1 MRNSKLYWIN
11 VYIKTENIH
20 YILSVSYHRGTH
32 TVWSS
37 LFEGEVVVGGG
48 GKGGEY
54 GLTAT
59 KSHIGNHFSWRPAL
73 KLNNRPCL
81 SQHVGQKWQR

>member
-37 LFEGEVVVGGG
+37 LFEGEVVGGG
-48 GKGGEY
+48 GGGVNM
-54 GLTAT
+54 A
-59 KSHIGNHFSWRPAL
+59 
-73 KLNNRPCL
+73 
-81 SQHVGQKWQR
+81 

>member
-32 TVWSS
+32 TVGSS
-37 LFEGEVVVGGG
+37 LFEVDVVGGG
-48 GKGGEY
+48 GAEGGEY
-54 GLTAT
+54 GLTDT
-59 KSHIGNHFSWRPAL
+59 KSHIGNHFS
-73 KLNNRPCL
+73 
-81 SQHVGQKWQR
+81 

>member
-11 VYIKTENIH
+11 VYIKTENIY

-32 TVWSS
+32 TVGSS
-37 LFEGEVVVGGG
+37 LFEGEVVVGGGG

-59 KSHIGNHFSWRPAL
+59 KSHIGNHFS
-73 KLNNRPCL
+73 
-81 SQHVGQKWQR
+81 

>member
-32 TVWSS
+32 TVGSS

-48 GKGGEY
+48 GGGVEY

-59 KSHIGNHFSWRPAL
+59 KSHIGNHFS
-73 KLNNRPCL
+73 
-81 SQHVGQKWQR
+81 

>member
-32 TVWSS
+32 TVGSS
-37 LFEGEVVVGGG
+37 LFEGEVVVVEGGG
-48 GKGGEY
+48 QY

-59 KSHIGNHFSWRPAL
+59 TSHIGNHFSWRPAL
-73 KLNNRPCL
+73 KPYNRPFL
-81 SQHVGQKWQR
+81 AQHMVQKWQR

>member
-32 TVWSS
+32 TVGSS
-37 LFEGEVVVGGG
+37 LFEGEVVVVVGGG
-48 GKGGEY
+48 G
-54 GLTAT
+54 AV
-59 KSHIGNHFSWRPAL
+59 NMA
-73 KLNNRPCL
+73 
-81 SQHVGQKWQR
+81 

>member
-32 TVWSS
+32 TVGSS
-37 LFEGEVVVGGG
+37 LFEGEVVVVGGG
-48 GKGGEY
+48 GGVEY
-54 GLTAT
+54 GLTPT
-59 KSHIGNHFSWRPAL
+59 KTPIGKHFY
-73 KLNNRPCL
+73 
-81 SQHVGQKWQR
+81 

>member
-32 TVWSS
+32 TVGSS
-37 LFEGEVVVGGG
+37 LFEGEVVVVGGG
-48 GKGGEY
+48 G
-54 GLTAT
+54 GLNIA
-59 KSHIGNHFSWRPAL
+59 
-73 KLNNRPCL
+73 
-81 SQHVGQKWQR
+81 

>member
-11 VYIKTENIH
+11 VYIKTENIY

-32 TVWSS
+32 TVGSS

-48 GKGGEY
+48 GEGGEY

-59 KSHIGNHFSWRPAL
+59 KSRIGNHFS
-73 KLNNRPCL
+73 
-81 SQHVGQKWQR
+81 

>member
-1 MRNSKLYWIN
+1 MRSSKLYWIN

-32 TVWSS
+32 TVGCS
-37 LFEGEVVVGGG
+37 LFEGEVVVGGS
-48 GKGGEY
+48 EY

-59 KSHIGNHFSWRPAL
+59 KSHIGNHFS
-73 KLNNRPCL
+73 
-81 SQHVGQKWQR
+81 

>member
-11 VYIKTENIH
+11 VHIKTENIH

-32 TVWSS
+32 TVGSS

-48 GKGGEY
+48 GVV
-54 GLTAT
+54 
-59 KSHIGNHFSWRPAL
+59 
-73 KLNNRPCL
+73 
-81 SQHVGQKWQR
+81 VGVNMA

>member
-32 TVWSS
+32 TVGSS
-37 LFEGEVVVGGG
+37 LFEGEV
-48 GKGGEY
+48 EY

-59 KSHIGNHFSWRPAL
+59 KSHIGNHFS
-73 KLNNRPCL
+73 
-81 SQHVGQKWQR
+81 

>member
-20 YILSVSYHRGTH
+20 YILRVSYHRGTH
-32 TVWSS
+32 TVGSS
-37 LFEGEVVVGGG
+37 LFEGDVVGGG
-48 GKGGEY
+48 GEGGEY

-59 KSHIGNHFSWRPAL
+59 KSHIGNHFSSRPAL
-73 KLNNRPCL
+73 KPYNRPCL
-81 SQHVGQKWQR
+81 AQHMVQK